1 MCLRPSGRHPGASC
15 YHDFLLAT
23 NFNQYVGI
31 RLLRR
36 HPNGVT
42 IECRV
47 RKELMNFAGVLHGG
61 VTATLADVAVGQAL
75 MLQGHRTTTVELKI
89 NHLRPIT
96 GSKVTARSHV
106 LRIGKTLSTARVDVF
121 DDRKKLAAVALVTY
135 MLLESGGRVVRK

>member
-1 MCLRPSGRHPGASC
+1 M
-15 YHDFLLAT
+15 LAT

-31 RLLRR
+31 RLLRK

-42 IECRV
+42 VECRV

-75 MLQGHRTTTVELKI
+75 MQRGHKTTTVELKI
-89 NHLRPIT
+89 NYLRPIT
-96 GSKVTARSHV
+96 GTKVTARSHL

-121 DDRKKLAAVALVTY
+121 DESKNLAAVALVTY